1 MDQAVRSYFDAV
13 PETRQPHVMALHEA
27 IIECFPDVSIDMR
40 YRMPT
45 YSYGE
50 GWVAIANQKNYVSL
64 YTCSASHL
72 AKFKEKHPNYRTAE
86 VSPFLEIPMALWRW
100 SRHFSWGLPI
110 HRQTH

>member
-27 IIECFPDVSIDMR
+27 IIECFPDVNIDMR

-50 GWVAIANQKNYVSL
+50 GWTGKGCIN
-64 YTCSASHL
+64 
-72 AKFKEKHPNYRTAE
+72 FREKD
-86 VSPFLEIPMALWRW
+86 EIPVADVKAVIRHALLIPK
-100 SRHFSWGLPI
+100 G
-110 HRQTH
+110 T